1 MTIQTYP
8 EIKRFVQ
15 EILGCSCPEE
25 VFNNI
30 NYQIEGDGISGRK
43 VTVGD
48 RLLIYIINMNG
59 TSGIQGVIH
68 SALEQG
74 VEERDKKGFN
84 RFRLVLVASCPDG
97 LRSSAEQA
105 FDSSGYTDEKTHL
118 HIVNESD
125 VECF

>member
-1 MTIQTYP
+1 MAIQTYP

-30 NYQIEGDGISGRK
+30 DYRIQGDGISGRK

-48 RLLIYIINMNG
+48 RLLIYIIDMNA
-59 TSGIQGVIH
+59 TSSIQGVIH

-84 RFRLVLVASCPDG
+84 RFRLVLVAPCPDG